1 MFGEIAGGE
10 RDVPV
15 DNFVQV
21 QLVEAGKPSMQYL
34 QGLLQRK
41 GLLFV
46 EPERKEKVVDE
57 VNADMLV
64 NVVLFDMLVRE
75 N

>member
-21 QLVEAGKPSMQYL
+21 QLVEAGKRSMQYL